1 MDKFTINYDK
11 RTLVLSYKN
20 GLYFFDLNEG
30 DIGDFWHYFYTDNGE
45 KLAINYHQ
53 ELGYMPNLEI
63 WDYTD
68 DYSFNE
74 CIEVIDT
81 YELFGTPENYFINYF
96 ILK

>member
-1 MDKFTINYDK
+1 MNKFTINYDK
-11 RTLVLSYKN
+11 RTLVLNYQN

-30 DIGDFWHYFYTDNGE
+30 DVGDFWHSFYTDDQ

-53 ELGYMPNLEI
+53 EMGYSPNVEI
-63 WDYTD
+63 WNFENNFSY
-68 DYSFNE
+68 NE
-74 CIEVIDT
+74 CIEVIDN